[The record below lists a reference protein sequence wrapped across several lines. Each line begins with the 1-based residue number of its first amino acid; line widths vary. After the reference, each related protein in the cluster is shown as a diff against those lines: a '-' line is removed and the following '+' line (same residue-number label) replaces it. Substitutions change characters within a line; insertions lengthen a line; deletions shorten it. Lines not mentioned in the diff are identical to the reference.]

1 MEVVCI
7 NNIEKENKTV
17 PLTIGKHYHIKYG
30 YVVDQIDKEVEG
42 YQLNLVKDNSYKL
55 KKIADK
61 RKNPLV
67 KKEIQQGDKV
77 IYYFLLNPDTDV
89 VLFSPRNFVT
99 LDEWRQMQL
108 DKII

>member
-7 NNIEKENKTV
+7 NNIGKENKTV

-55 KKIADK
+55 VKKMVK
-61 RKNPLV
+61 RNPFV

-77 IYYFLLNPDTDV
+77 IYYLLLNPDTDV

-99 LDEWRQMQL
+99 VDEWRQMQL